1 MLSVGRTQA
10 TAYYIDPDLLKT
22 LDFTSQT
29 TLKRIEPHRL
39 LALIV
44 EDVGRY
50 PNSQIREIHQRV
62 GPEIPRSRI
71 RRAIEQLVQGQRLI
85 REGQRRGTRYRTP

>member
-1 MLSVGRTQA
+1 MQVAPRLRYFVEPT
-10 TAYYIDPDLLKT
+10 LLRN
-22 LDFTSQT
+22 LNFAGQT

-50 PNSQIREIHQRV
+50 PGTRIGDIHRRV
-62 GPEIPRSRI
+62 GLEIARSRV
-71 RRAIEQLVQGQRLI
+71 RRAVEQLVKDGSLLQQGVRS
-85 REGQRRGTRYRTP
+85 GTRYRLP